1 MKSISYILII
11 FTFLFLSSCKNEPK
25 ILDESSSIEDI
36 YFSDYEAP
44 DEKWGYMD
52 MSGETVIKPKYDDVR
67 DMKSNI
73 TAANLNGRWGYI
85 DQSGKTVID
94 FIYKQVLDFN
104 EEEDRAVVQDFSNN
118 WILIDVDNKIIV
130 SLEYQDYKSF
140 SGSYCP
146 VAYAGQ
152 WGLIDRDG
160 NEIIKPAYGSIKI
173 IGESC
178 IVKRDDKYGIIAI
191 DGKELM
197 PFDYDRI
204 DVNDNSIL
212 RVKSKGQYGF
222 YDMNTYQKISPEYA
236 NASKMEDGYFVV
248 NDKSGKCTIINKQ
261 FKTVIEIEAD
271 KVEYANENLWKYKR
285 NGLWGLI
292 DISGNQITP
301 PKYELMNKFQ
311 EGYILYSVDDK
322 WGYIDTKGEVFIPAE
337 LPLAWDFKDG
347 LARVFHSKGVGFFNK
362 DKVLV
367 IDKRIFEVRD
377 FYNGLARYQTM

>member
-25 ILDESSSIEDI
+25 VLDESSSIEDI

-104 EEEDRAVVQDFSNN
+104 EEEDRAIVQDFSNN
-118 WILIDVDNKIIV
+118 WILIDADNKIID

-160 NEIIKPAYGSIKI
+160 NEIIKPAFGSIKI
-173 IGESC
+173 IGGSC

-197 PFDYDRI
+197 PFNYDRI

-212 RVKSKGQYGF
+212 RVKSKGQYAF

-248 NDKSGKCTIINKQ
+248 NDKSGKFTIINKQ

>member
-25 ILDESSSIEDI
+25 VLDESSSIEDI

-104 EEEDRAVVQDFSNN
+104 EEEDRAIVQDFSNN
-118 WILIDVDNKIIV
+118 WILIDADNKIID

-160 NEIIKPAYGSIKI
+160 NEIIKPAYGSIKV
-173 IGESC
+173 IGGSC

-197 PFDYDRI
+197 PFNYDRI

-212 RVKSKGQYGF
+212 RVKSKGQYAF

-248 NDKSGKCTIINKQ
+248 NDKSGKFTIINKQ
-261 FKTVIEIEAD
+261 FKTVIEIVAD

-301 PKYELMNKFQ
+301 PKYELINKFQ

-322 WGYIDTKGEVFIPAE
+322 WGYLNTKGEVFIPAE

-362 DKVLV
+362 DKVIV